1 MVKTSEIR
9 EARIKSGLTQKA
21 AAELVHATLRTWQD
35 WEYGKNPINKA
46 AWELFNIKT
55 GEIK

>member
-46 AWELFNIKT
+46 AWELV
-55 GEIK
+55 